1 VSGPIIVSALFGDED
16 FAWLDGQRRAHFPA
30 ERNVLRAHLT
40 LFHHLPP
47 SIESELLNRLRE
59 ETRRPAPPAM
69 IDGLMSLGYGVAY
82 RVRSDGLENARANL
96 AEAFA
101 PLLIPQDQASW
112 RPHVTIQN
120 KAKPGIAKALLI
132 ALTDNFSPRRL
143 AIAGLAAWH
152 YQGGPW
158 APIAAYRFGGG
169 QGMKMP
175 PPLIAS

>member
-1 VSGPIIVSALFGDED
+1 
-16 FAWLDGQRRAHFPA
+16 
-30 ERNVLRAHLT
+30 
-40 LFHHLPP
+40 
-47 SIESELLNRLRE
+47 
-59 ETRRPAPPAM
+59 M

-82 RVRSDGLENARANL
+82 RVRSDDLEDARANI

-120 KAKPGIAKALLI
+120 KATPAVAKALLTEI
-132 ALTDNFSPRRL
+132 TKSFIRRRL
-143 AIAGLAAWH
+143 TIAGLAAWH

-169 QGMKMP
+169 RAMKIP